1 MWLKKSVFTHEF
13 CSLEAHLFGN
23 LDRVNDNQE
32 DEEMLRVSG
41 MSAESGIFSGI
52 FDSWEDI
59 LHRLIWY
66 INQYVTLRSSGNVSK
81 GVNLSS
87 LFVPLFGCQNS
98 VSIVSWEMDS

>member
-1 MWLKKSVFTHEF
+1 MSFALWKP
-13 CSLEAHLFGN
+13 HLFGN